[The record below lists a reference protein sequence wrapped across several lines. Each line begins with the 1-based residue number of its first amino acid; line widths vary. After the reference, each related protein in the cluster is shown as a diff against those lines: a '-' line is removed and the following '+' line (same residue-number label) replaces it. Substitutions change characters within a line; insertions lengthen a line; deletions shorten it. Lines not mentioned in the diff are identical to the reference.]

1 MDPRRRDQLLTEV
14 QHNQPYGDATRGGA
28 AGTDQQQHK
37 SHGLGKQIKHA
48 LAAPAHKLGHDKGA
62 GNGAPWKAPE
72 VPEHDNTQE
81 YAMAGSHAVV
91 AQALLELSQPRNVA
105 VVSTL
110 TSEITGQIGR
120 QLVAEPGRRGTRTVL
135 NEVVVGGFDAVE
147 RKGREILARAA
158 GAVPAPFMLAGLVA
172 LAPVLLVGVV
182 AGALVAGLGM
192 GVFLVVWG
200 ALALWVSVWGG
211 R

>member
-1 MDPRRRDQLLTEV
+1 M
-14 QHNQPYGDATRGGA
+14 
-28 AGTDQQQHK
+28 
-37 SHGLGKQIKHA
+37 
-48 LAAPAHKLGHDKGA
+48 
-62 GNGAPWKAPE
+62 
-72 VPEHDNTQE
+72 
-81 YAMAGSHAVV
+81 
-91 AQALLELSQPRNVA
+91 
-105 VVSTL
+105 
-110 TSEITGQIGR
+110 
-120 QLVAEPGRRGTRTVL
+120 
-135 NEVVVGGFDAVE
+135 VVGGFDAVE